1 MEKKTR
7 LTVEI
12 PADMYRYIKA
22 SAALQDMSI
31 KDFVI
36 DRLQNSQP
44 KKSKKPNKTTLK
56 VFADTDAGRGLSKV
70 YTDQK
75 QMWVDILG

>member
-1 MEKKTR
+1 MEKKSR

-36 DRLQNSQP
+36 QKMEESFAVPR
-44 KKSKKPNKTTLK
+44 KLK
-56 VFADTDAGRGLSKV
+56 ASTRKALEDSRAGRGLSKV

-75 QMWVDILG
+75 QMWADILK

>member
-1 MEKKTR
+1 MEKKSR

-22 SAALQDMSI
+22 TAALQDMSI

-36 DRLQNSQP
+36 KRLKIDEP

-70 YTDQK
+70 YTDQR
-75 QMWVDILG
+75 QMWADILK